1 MSLQLWLNG
10 ISSEI
15 LSTWKSLTCCS
26 RSRKGH
32 KTIRGMDHLSYEDG
46 LRVLEL
52 FSLEQKRLQEDFAAT
67 FQYFKGN
74 FKKGGDRFFNR
85 ASRNRAR
92 SNGFSSKD
100 GRFWLDIRKKFL
112 MVNVEKHWN
121 GFPKELL
128 VAPFLEIFELSLDGT
143 LSNLIRS
150 KMSLLVA
157 EGGELEDLQG
167 SLPTPTIL
175 WFYNSI
181 KMTQSSRVFF
191 GFFVCF
197 SLFF

>member
-32 KTIRGMDHLSYEDG
+32 KSIRGMDHLSYEDG

-100 GRFWLDIRKKFL
+100 GRFWLDIGKKFL

-121 GFPKELL
+121 VFPRSCWLL
-128 VAPFLEIFELSLDGT
+128 HSWKYSSSAWMGLWATSSGP
-143 LSNLIRS
+143 RCPC
-150 KMSLLVA
+150 LLQREV
-157 EGGELEDLQG
+157 
-167 SLPTPTIL
+167 
-175 WFYNSI
+175 N
-181 KMTQSSRVFF
+181 
-191 GFFVCF
+191 
-197 SLFF
+197 